1 MTCFP
6 AQSKTAFKQCKEE
19 NQVLIASNVQIY
31 TSGHPVLPQERLV
44 ADWKERGTTF
54 FRTFAKPV
62 TIEDGV
68 WISEGTASSAPGVSS
83 HTLYRKIVSRLEV
96 HAGLYAGYD
105 DAAVR
110 P

>member
-44 ADWKERGTTF
+44 AGNNLLPDICQT
-54 FRTFAKPV
+54 
-62 TIEDGV
+62 
-68 WISEGTASSAPGVSS
+68 
-83 HTLYRKIVSRLEV
+83 
-96 HAGLYAGYD
+96 GYD
-105 DAAVR
+105 
-110 P
+110 